1 MKCSLNAQEYFELMY
16 MINEELHNKFDG
28 EEKLKEI
35 IPKFLKEIIPKFLK
49 GFPVGQVDTS
59 KILFCILEI
68 VEKKYIDIISPKLAL

>member
-35 IPKFLKEIIPKFLK
+35 IPKILQKFLE
-49 GFPVGQVDTS
+49 GQVDTS

-68 VEKKYIDIISPKLAL
+68 VEKKYIDIFSPKIAL